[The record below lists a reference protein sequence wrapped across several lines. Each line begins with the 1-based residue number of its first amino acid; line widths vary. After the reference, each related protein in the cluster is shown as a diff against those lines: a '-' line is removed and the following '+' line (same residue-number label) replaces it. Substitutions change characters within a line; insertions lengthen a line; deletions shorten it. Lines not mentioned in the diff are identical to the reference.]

1 MLKKVLI
8 ANRGEIAVRIIRACK
23 EMNIKTVAVYSEADR
38 TALHVSLADEAV
50 CIGAAP
56 SKKSY
61 LNMKAILEAACFTG
75 ADSIHP
81 GYGFLSENSQFAKIC
96 EEMGIKFIGPN
107 YKLIELLGNKSKAK
121 ETMKRAG
128 VPVVPGSD
136 GLIYSKE
143 QAISIAE
150 KIKYP
155 VMLKASSGGGGR
167 GIRVA
172 FTPEELEKEY
182 DLVKQEAKVSFND
195 DSVYLEKFIENPRH
209 VEIQILADEHGNC
222 VHLGERDCSIQR
234 RNQKVLEETP
244 SLAIDEKTRKKMGE
258 VAVKAVK
265 EIGYSNAGTIEFLV
279 DKNKD
284 FYFMEMNTRVQVEH
298 PITEEVT
305 GIDIIKEQLKI
316 ASKEQLEYKQKDI
329 TFSGHSMEARINSED
344 PNKNFMPCPGTI
356 TDLHLPGGNGVRVD
370 TAVYTGY
377 KIPPTYD
384 SMIAK
389 IIVHGKNRNESI
401 EKLKSCLSELVIE
414 GVTTN
419 KEFILKILNNKDFVN
434 NNYDTSFISKN
445 DFGDGAKNHSK
456 M

>member
-1 MLKKVLI
+1 
-8 ANRGEIAVRIIRACK
+8 
-23 EMNIKTVAVYSEADR
+23 
-38 TALHVSLADEAV
+38 
-50 CIGAAP
+50 
-56 SKKSY
+56 
-61 LNMKAILEAACFTG
+61 
-75 ADSIHP
+75 
-81 GYGFLSENSQFAKIC
+81 
-96 EEMGIKFIGPN
+96 
-107 YKLIELLGNKSKAK
+107 
-121 ETMKRAG
+121 MKRAG